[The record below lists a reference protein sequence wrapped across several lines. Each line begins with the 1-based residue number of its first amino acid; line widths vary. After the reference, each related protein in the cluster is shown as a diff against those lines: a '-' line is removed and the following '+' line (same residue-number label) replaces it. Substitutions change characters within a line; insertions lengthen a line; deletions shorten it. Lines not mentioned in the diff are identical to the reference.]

1 MGARDQLGY
10 AHVRSDDVRMADRLI
25 AGWHGRRMREEFP
38 PWRGQGRLLDVGC
51 ASGRFIRQM
60 SEIGWRV
67 TGIELDRE
75 AAAKARRVSTDVFV
89 GDPVDADFAPGAF
102 DVITSFHVIEHLPRP
117 LETLRRMLTWLAQGG
132 LIIVEVPNAAGAGGR
147 LFERYWS
154 GLGFPRHLTHVTLR
168 TAVVESRLGR
178 GALKLGLEA
187 LLPLARRLRLGEAVR
202 FFIVPA

>member
-1 MGARDQLGY
+1 
-10 AHVRSDDVRMADRLI
+10 MADRLI

-38 PWRGQGRLLDVGC
+38 PWRGLGRLLDVGC
-51 ASGRFIRQM
+51 ASGHFIRQM

-67 TGIELDRE
+67 AGIELDRE

-117 LETLRRMLTWLAQGG
+117 PETLRRMLTWLAPGG

-147 LFERYWS
+147 LFGLVGPRFSAPPHSRHPAHGGGGEPARARRAQARARGVAAVGSAAPPRGGGPVLHRS
-154 GLGFPRHLTHVTLR
+154 GLTRTRSAIARARHGIMR
-168 TAVVESRLGR
+168 GR
-178 GALKLGLEA
+178 
-187 LLPLARRLRLGEAVR
+187 
-202 FFIVPA
+202 